1 MHTARDRIWLAFIS
15 VVMTTTTL
23 IAVAHAPAWSAE
35 VPSCRGLEA
44 TIVGTAGSDELIGT
58 AGRDVIVGL
67 GGNDV
72 IRSLGG
78 NDVVCGGA
86 GDDTIHGGRGHDW
99 IVGGPGNDHLFGRH
113 GHDRLFGQLG
123 EDTLR
128 GGLWADVCRGE
139 IEFSCE
145 ADYRGERDEEV
156 WRELVDEYF
165 GDIGQTD
172 NALVIIACES
182 NGDPFA
188 VNPAGQV
195 PKGLWQFIPSTWEWA
210 TPFTGWSHEHRFHP
224 RAATETARWLYDWAD
239 GQTRRDGSDGQ
250 GFDPWAH
257 CRCLLP
263 EYDCEFDTTSVAT
276 KD

>member
-1 MHTARDRIWLAFIS
+1 MRRNRVSLALS
-15 VVMTTTTL
+15 TVALAATTL
-23 IAVAHAPAWSAE
+23 VAVAHGPALGAE
-35 VPSCRGLEA
+35 PPSCRGQEA
-44 TIVGTAGSDELIGT
+44 TIVGTSGPDDLVGT
-58 AGRDVIVGL
+58 AARDVIVGL

-72 IRSLGG
+72 IRGLGG
-78 NDVVCGGA
+78 NDVLCGGP
-86 GDDTIHGGRGHDW
+86 GDDVIYGGRGADRMF
-99 IVGGPGNDHLFGRH
+99 GGSGDDLLYGRRGND
-113 GHDRLFGQLG
+113 RLVGQAG
-123 EDTLR
+123 SDTLR
-128 GGLWADVCRGE
+128 GGLWADVCIGE
-139 IEFSCE
+139 NEFSCE

-172 NALVIIACES
+172 AALVIIACES

-250 GFDPWAH
+250 GFDPWVH

-263 EYDCEFDTTSVAT
+263 DYDCEFDTTAVAI